1 MRWLSSETVGQ
12 WLAEFIFS
20 SVLFVCLLHFLEQWI
35 LWLRRD

>member
-20 SVLFVCLLHFLEQWI
+20 LGLFVCLLQFLEWWI
-35 LWLRRD
+35 LWLRRR